1 MPDPMLCF
9 GERLTKPD
17 HIFGGLDLVQL
28 RKIDK
33 ETRGSINKV
42 EADRGWRITPF
53 EDYDLADN

>member
-1 MPDPMLCF
+1 MLCF
-9 GERLTKPD
+9 GKRLTNPD